1 MHDLKLYYR
10 SERGLGS
17 PIQTVRIFSEDIGMQ
32 FGFDKCAML
41 VMKKGKIVKSDSNEL
56 HNEKVIESPE
66 EGESHKYLGVL
77 ETDEVVVNEMK
88 DKMKKAYY
96 RRVRGVL
103 ETKLNRGNNFKS
115 VNIWPV
121 SFVRYSAA
129 FLAWSRLQL
138 EEIDMRTRK
147 LLTMSMHNWFYP
159 KSYVDQLYLSR
170 SEDDKELIGPQDTVE
185 TAILGFIYWR
195 NNG

>member
-1 MHDLKLYYR
+1 MDDLKLYYR

-17 PIQTVRIFSEDIGMQ
+17 PTQTVRIFSEDIGMQ

-56 HNEKVIESPE
+56 HNEKAIKSPE

-88 DKMKKAYY
+88 NKMKKAYY
-96 RRVRGVL
+96 RRARGVL

-121 SFVRYSAA
+121 SFARCSAE

-147 LLTMSMHNWFYP
+147 LLTMSMHN
-159 KSYVDQLYLSR
+159 
-170 SEDDKELIGPQDTVE
+170 
-185 TAILGFIYWR
+185 
-195 NNG
+195 

>member
-1 MHDLKLYYR
+1 MCYVGD
-10 SERGLGS
+10 E
-17 PIQTVRIFSEDIGMQ
+17 
-32 FGFDKCAML
+32 
-41 VMKKGKIVKSDSNEL
+41 KGKIVKSDSNEL
-56 HNEKVIESPE
+56 HNEKAIKSPE

-88 DKMKKAYY
+88 NKMKKAYY
-96 RRVRGVL
+96 RRARGVL

-121 SFVRYSAA
+121 SFARCSAE

-159 KSYVDQLYLSR
+159 KSNVDQLYLSR
-170 SEDDKELIGPQDTVE
+170 SEDNKELIGAQDTVE
-185 TAILGFIYWR
+185 TAILGFIYW
-195 NNG
+195 GKGKAGEDWWG

>member
-1 MHDLKLYYR
+1 MNCTTRKQLSHQKR
-10 SERGLGS
+10 ER
-17 PIQTVRIFSEDIGMQ
+17 
-32 FGFDKCAML
+32 AY
-41 VMKKGKIVKSDSNEL
+41 
-56 HNEKVIESPE
+56 
-66 EGESHKYLGVL
+66 KYLGVL

-129 FLAWSRLQL
+129 FSEWSRLQL
-138 EEIDMRTRK
+138 GKIDMRTRK

-159 KSYVDQLYLSR
+159 KSNVDQLYLSR
-170 SEDDKELIGPQDTVE
+170 SEDDKELIGAQDTVE
-185 TAILGFIYWR
+185 TAILGFIYW
-195 NNG
+195 GKGKAGEDWWG